1 MKTATKLI
9 VSVVLTAASSLAMA
23 EGGSDRTLKRLDEAT
38 GAKPTLKAL
47 LKEGEVLSV
56 GPVGAAGTT
65 GIIQTYRTNG
75 NVQTYA
81 IRIKTPD
88 GKIQT
93 VEFLSSPVGV
103 NNG

>member
-23 EGGSDRTLKRLDEAT
+23 EGGSDRTLKRLNET
-38 GAKPTLKAL
+38 SEAKPTLKAL

-65 GIIQTYRTNG
+65 GMIKTYRTNG
-75 NVQTYA
+75 KVQTYE
-81 IRIKTPD
+81 IMIKTPD
-88 GKIQT
+88 GNIQT
-93 VEFLSSPVGV
+93 VEFLSAPVGV